1 MNVDHDSLTAFPGRA
16 SLRTSP
22 VDTSE
27 TRHAACEAMG

>member
-1 MNVDHDSLTAFPGRA
+1 MSVDHDSLMAFQSRA

-27 TRHAACEAMG
+27 TRHAASGAMG